1 MKFNEFNKLNEGM
14 DFHAYKKDERG
25 VWEPVTGGQPHFQD
39 VVYTKDFDQSGK
51 DAFDYVNPDYKEEH
65 DLHLSNMSAYDV
77 FDTIGYDT
85 DATIPID
92 EFIART
98 TQWLQKNIGKRSK
111 EEPSQVDKQPG
122 GMTMISGGKP
132 EGYYNR
138 IIKRM
143 NEIAR
148 DGKKMG
154 ATHVGVN

>member
-1 MKFNEFNKLNEGM
+1 MRFSEFKSINEGM

-25 VWEPVTGGQPHFQD
+25 YWMPVTGDQPHFQD
-39 VVYTKDFDQSGK
+39 IVYGKDFDRSGK
-51 DAFDYVNPDYKEEH
+51 DPYDYVNPNYKEEH

-85 DATIPID
+85 DQTIPID

-98 TQWLQKNIGKRSK
+98 TQWLQKNLGKPSK
-111 EEPSQVDKQPG
+111 EEPRQVDKTPG
-122 GMTMISGGKP
+122 GPTIYSGGKS

-148 DGKKMG
+148 DGKAMG

>member
-1 MKFNEFNKLNEGM
+1 
-14 DFHAYKKDERG
+14 
-25 VWEPVTGGQPHFQD
+25 
-39 VVYTKDFDQSGK
+39 
-51 DAFDYVNPDYKEEH
+51 
-65 DLHLSNMSAYDV
+65 MSAYDV

-111 EEPSQVDKQPG
+111 EEPSRVDKQPG